1 MAVFL
6 RVDDKLCHGQT
17 TYMWIK
23 KMKIDRLIIA
33 NDRLVYDEFSKVIL
47 NLSKPFGI
55 EQEVLTV
62 DQALDRLSKVS
73 ALENLLILVGNIE
86 DAWKLAHR
94 NDKISKVVIGA
105 VRRHDGAV
113 CYWKHIYLDETE
125 LEWCENMLRQNIQVV
140 CRYAYEDEE
149 TSLDN
154 FIGNAQKENNTVSG
168 A

>member
-17 TYMWIK
+17 TYVWTK

-62 DQALDRLSKVS
+62 DQALVRLSKAS
-73 ALENLLILVGNIE
+73 GSENLLILVGNIE
-86 DAWKLAHR
+86 DAWRMAHGSGR
-94 NDKISKVVIGA
+94 ISKVVIGA

-113 CYWKHIYLDETE
+113 YCGKHIYLDEAE
-125 LEWCENMLRQNIQVV
+125 LEWCENMLHQNIQVV

-149 TSLDN
+149 IALEN
-154 FIGNAQKENNTVSG
+154 FIGDTLRENRSEPEE
-168 A
+168 